1 MSEKGEPPIPCYNC
15 GEPGYMCSDGHARHG
30 VEICDCIDPQVYVD
44 DAPEELVA
52 TGMFEGHTT
61 FQVSFTLKRDNK
73 YKARD
78 IDEGVYHEF
87 SPKFIEDEIISWLEG
102 LDYEVEDV
110 KIDPA
115 KDYSE
120 DLRNLFIAKKER
132 GDWGQIG
139 LPHDW
144 CEASALEYIK
154 ECEEKGI
161 DPLKDFNEDEDT
173 CEDCGGQMTPEHPT
187 YAPDGPDNGNCSCHE
202 VVEDEFRKAFD
213 HVNAY
218 LDAVSDGR
226 SAEDFDDDD
235 DDESWRMSAEANDA
249 WKVLK
254 HQIDDLWRDGDLIDD
269 SEDLVIKWSV
279 NDVLVGCPWLSPPQA
294 KAVLLLARRSH
305 NPEIGISWGVLEDF
319 ADILYPDRNGGDE

>member
-1 MSEKGEPPIPCYNC
+1 MSEKGKPPIPCYNC
-15 GEPGYMCSDGHARHG
+15 GEPGYMCSDGYARHG

-61 FQVSFTLKRDNK
+61 FQVSFTLSRDNR
-73 YKARD
+73 YKAD
-78 IDEGVYHEF
+78 DETPFDTEH
-87 SPKFIEDEIISWLEG
+87 IEGEIISWLED
-102 LDYEVEDV
+102 LNYKVKDV
-110 KIDPA
+110 KIDLA

-120 DLRNLFIAKKER
+120 DLRNLFIAMQEM
-132 GDWGQIG
+132 GMWGQVG

-144 CEASALEYIK
+144 DEASALEYIK
-154 ECEEKGI
+154 ECERIGE
-161 DPLKDFNEDEDT
+161 DPIVALKDFNEDEDT

-213 HVNAY
+213 HVDAY

-254 HQIDDLWRDGDLIDD
+254 EYIQR
-269 SEDLVIKWSV
+269 
-279 NDVLVGCPWLSPPQA
+279 
-294 KAVLLLARRSH
+294 
-305 NPEIGISWGVLEDF
+305 
-319 ADILYPDRNGGDE
+319 GDE